1 MRRGPLLSSHIAR
14 LLQISRPQCLADT
27 AHSTGHAAVI
37 HLIGQGLLQRTLGHA
52 RIIQIAEAAAHAW
65 RSLAALSGDATLARG
80 KGRER
85 GLGRLCIARR
95 RLGLGGRGGR
105 VGCGCGSG
113 RFGSRGG
120 IGDRTIGGWFMG
132 IDPNG
137 GAGIRGFGAGK
148 AAVIGK
154 GEEGWGIFGVFVGV
168 GEGPKTGFRI
178 GITGFSYVCSAS
190 REGSGGVRRGRA
202 GAGRVISFVEAAW
215 RVL

>member
-1 MRRGPLLSSHIAR
+1 M
-14 LLQISRPQCLADT
+14 
-27 AHSTGHAAVI
+27 I

-85 GLGRLCIARR
+85 GLGRSCIARR
-95 RLGLGGRGGR
+95 RLGLRLGLGGRGGR
-105 VGCGCGSG
+105 VGGGCGSW

-120 IGDRTIGGWFMG
+120 IGDRTIGGWYMG
-132 IDPNG
+132 IDPDSG
-137 GAGIRGFGAGK
+137 TGIRGFGAGIV
-148 AAVIGK
+148 AVIGK

-168 GEGPKTGFRI
+168 GDGPKTGFRI

-190 REGSGGVRRGRA
+190 REGSGGVGRGRA

-215 RVL
+215 RAL